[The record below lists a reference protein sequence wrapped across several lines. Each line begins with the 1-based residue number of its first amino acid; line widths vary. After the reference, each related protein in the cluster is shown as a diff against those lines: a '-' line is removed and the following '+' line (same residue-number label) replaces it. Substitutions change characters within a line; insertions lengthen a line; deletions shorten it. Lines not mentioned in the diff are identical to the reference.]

1 MINNAPIVLFVYN
14 RPWHTRQT
22 LEALTR
28 NDLADKSELFIYSD
42 GPKSNARQEDISK
55 IDEVRKIINE
65 RKWCK
70 EIHIIKSDTNK
81 RLADSIINGVTE
93 VVNLYGKIIVLE
105 DDLITS
111 NYFLDYMNKA
121 LELYETNEKVA
132 SINGFF
138 VPVTGKLP
146 ETFFL
151 KFADCWGWAT
161 WERGWIDF
169 EGNAAKLLK
178 EIKERNLSYQFDLKG
193 AYNFTQMLSDQAEGK
208 IDSWAIRW
216 YASTFLKNKLSLC
229 PKHSLVKHIGNDG
242 SGTNVGKTDFLYFE
256 LNEDPVI
263 VEKIPIVES
272 RHALVELTRYFK
284 PTQNRGKFPFLKSVL
299 PPILLNIYRKLK
311 QRNISVKSMEMEVSQ
326 YGWSGNYDN
335 WEDAKKNCSGY
346 ESDNIL
352 NKVKNSLL
360 KVKNGEAV
368 YERDSVLFDEI
379 QYSWGLLAGLQRA
392 AIEYNGKLCVLDF
405 GGSLGSSYFQNR
417 SFLGSLKEL
426 TWCIVEQ
433 PHFVDCGKV
442 NFENDQLCFFYTIEE
457 CMAKHKPNVLL
468 LSGVLQYLA
477 NPYGWIECFINL
489 NIPYIIIDR
498 TAFIENG
505 NNILTVQKVPPSIY
519 EASYPAWL
527 FNKIMFLNYF
537 EKKYNFLCEFD
548 SHLGYEININGV
560 IAKYKGFI
568 LNNKNGNS

>member
-70 EIHIIKSDTNK
+70 EIHIIESDTNK
-81 RLADSIINGVTE
+81 GLADSIINGVTE

-121 LELYETNEKVA
+121 LELYEKNEKVA

-151 KFADCWGWAT
+151 KFADCLGWAT

-169 EGNAAKLLK
+169 ESNAAKLLK

-193 AYNFTQMLSDQAEGK
+193 AYNYTQMLSDQAEGK

-229 PKHSLVKHIGNDG
+229 PKHSLVQHIGNDG

-256 LNEDPVI
+256 LNEDPII

-272 RHALVELTRYFK
+272 RYALDEMTRYFK
-284 PTQNRGKFPFLKSVL
+284 PTQSRGKFPFLKSVL
-299 PPILLNIYRKLK
+299 PPILLNIYRKLN
-311 QRNISVKSMEMEVSQ
+311 QRNISVKSMEMKVSQ
-326 YGWSGNYDN
+326 YGWSGNYNN

-346 ESDNIL
+346 ESDIIL
-352 NKVKNSLL
+352 NKVKDSLL

-379 QYSWGLLAGLQRA
+379 QYSWSLLAGLQRA
-392 AIEYNGKLCVLDF
+392 SLENDGRLCVLDF
-405 GGSLGSSYFQNR
+405 GGSFGSTYFQNKG
-417 SFLGSLKEL
+417 FLCSPNDLQ
-426 TWCIVEQ
+426 WCIVEQ
-433 PHFVDCGKV
+433 ANFVNCGKRY
-442 NFENDQLCFFYTIEE
+442 FEDEKLMFYYTIEE
-457 CMAKHKPNVLL
+457 CMSKHKPNVLL
-468 LSGVLQYLA
+468 LSGVLQYLEK
-477 NPYGWIECFINL
+477 PYEWVDKFVGL
-489 NIPYIIIDR
+489 GIPYIIMDR
-498 TAFIENG
+498 TSFVEYDSS
-505 NNILTVQKVPPSIY
+505 ILTVQNVPNSIY
-519 EASYPAWL
+519 QASYPAWF
-527 FNKIMFLNYF
+527 FNKPEFLSHFTGYSLLAIF
-537 EKKYNFLCEFD
+537 ESYCD
-548 SHLGYEININGV
+548 GRI
-560 IAKYKGFI
+560 I
-568 LNNKNGNS
+568 LNNKLNAEWLGFLFKLKP